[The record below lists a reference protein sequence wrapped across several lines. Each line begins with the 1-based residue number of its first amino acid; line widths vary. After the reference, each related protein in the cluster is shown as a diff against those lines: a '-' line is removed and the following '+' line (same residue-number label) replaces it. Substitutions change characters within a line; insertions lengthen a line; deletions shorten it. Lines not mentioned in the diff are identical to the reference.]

1 MTDTKTVYSYHPQTG
16 EYLGVTIADR
26 SPLDIEEVWLLPAH
40 STELQP
46 PETDKHEAAVFK
58 GASWAI
64 AVDWRAVKLWSVD
77 TMQPV
82 QARLG
87 DTPESLK
94 ATEQPPPPFGLWRAG
109 RWVVDEVAQRAAV
122 VALTGAEIAARRALA
137 DAAVVPLQD
146 ATDLGIATSA
156 ETALLTAWRRY
167 RVELSRVPA
176 QQGYPSDINW
186 PQKPA

>member
-1 MTDTKTVYSYHPQTG
+1 MSDTKTVYSYHPQTG
-16 EYLGVTIADR
+16 EYLGTTVADR
-26 SPLDIEEVWLLPAH
+26 SPLDVEEVWLLPAY

-46 PETDKHEAAVFK
+46 PVASTREAAVFK
-58 GASWAI
+58 GDSWAVT
-64 AVDWRAVKLWSVD
+64 ADWRAVKLWSVK
-77 TMQPV
+77 TAQPI

-87 DTPESLK
+87 DTPDSLS
-94 ATEQPPPPFGLWRAG
+94 ATEQQPPPFGAWLGG
-109 RWVVDEVAQRAAV
+109 RWVVDEAAQRAAV
-122 VALTGAEIAARRALA
+122 ASMTDVEIVALRARA

-146 ATDLGIATSA
+146 ATELGIATPA
-156 ETALLTAWRRY
+156 EAALLTAWKRY